1 MLKSNGAHKLAS
13 LNRKWYAYIMTNYRM
28 GKLPEN
34 YSPREEHKRDMAE
47 MRADDKIE
55 LRKMRR
61 KAWKRFL
68 RFFR

>member
-1 MLKSNGAHKLAS
+1 ME
-13 LNRKWYAYIMTNYRM
+13 IYRM

-34 YSPREEHKRDMAE
+34 YSARDAHKRDMAE

-55 LRKMRR
+55 LRKMRS